1 MAEVSPVIL
10 RDAVRTVRNTLRA
23 EASLYE
29 FLKQAWHVVEPGVE
43 FTHGWHLQIICE
55 HLEAMST
62 GEIRKLLV
70 NIPPRH
76 SKSTIISVVYPVW
89 QWIHN
94 PSEQFLTASYSA
106 TLSTRDAAKSR
117 HLLTSP
123 WFQERWGDRFTLSG
137 DTNAKQRYQND
148 KRGYRISTSVGG
160 TATGEGGSILILDDP
175 HGAQDAQSD
184 AMRNAALEWFDMV
197 WSTRLNNARSDKMAT
212 IMQRLHSKDI
222 SGHILADLG
231 GWEHICLPA
240 EYDGVKRTTSVF
252 VEGYDPRGKK
262 GDLLWP
268 ERVDGKTLKDLKRAL
283 GEYSYEGQMMQ
294 RPSPPGGGILKVN
307 HFQLWPH
314 DKELPTIEYVV
325 QSLDPA
331 YTAQTTNDPSAFGAY
346 GVFTHAGRRGA
357 ILLDCWADHLT
368 FPDLRSK
375 LVDEWH
381 AVYGKTSSRKGKKA
395 DALLIE
401 AKASG
406 LSLIQDLRQ
415 ANLPAI
421 PYNPGSADKVNRA
434 HQASPILELDC
445 VWIPE
450 SAKEPGKPVTWAR
463 PFLKELEMFPNGEHD
478 DQVDQFTQA
487 MIFLRDNG
495 WFELAYAEPDEI
507 EEIDY
512 YEKKR
517 NKVNPYAI

>member
-1 MAEVSPVIL
+1 MHPTEIL
-10 RDAVRTVRNTLRA
+10 RIIHIEECRRKA
-23 EASLYE
+23 EASLHE
-29 FLKQAWHVVEPGVE
+29 FVKQAWNVVEPGVP
-43 FTHGWHLQIICE
+43 FIDGWHLQIICE
-55 HLEAMST
+55 HLEAIT
-62 GEIRKLLV
+62 AGDLKKLLI

-76 SKSTIISVVYPVW
+76 AKSTIVSVMWPCWEWISRPDLKY
-89 QWIHN
+89 
-94 PSEQFLTASYSA
+94 LCASYSGI
-106 TLSTRDAAKSR
+106 LSTRDSVKAR
-117 HLLTSP
+117 RLLTSP
-123 WFQERWGDRFTLSG
+123 WYQSLWSERFSLTSDQNQKTRFENNHT
-137 DTNAKQRYQND
+137 
-148 KRGYRISTSVGG
+148 GYRIATSVGG
-160 TATGEGGSILILDDP
+160 TATGEGGSRLLLDDP
-175 HGAQDAQSD
+175 HGAQAAQSD
-184 AMRNAALEWFDMV
+184 AMRETDLEWFDMV
-197 WSTRLNNARSDKMAT
+197 WSTRLNNPKHDAMVT
-212 IMQRLHSKDI
+212 IMQRLHEKDI

-240 EYDGVKRTTSVF
+240 EYDGVKRKTSVF
-252 VEGYDPRGKK
+252 VEGYDPRSNK

-268 ERVDGKTLKDLKRAL
+268 DRVDAKTLNDLRRTL

-294 RPSPPGGGILKVN
+294 RPTPPGGGILKSK

-314 DKELPTIEYVV
+314 DKELPVIEYVV

-331 YTAQTTNDPSAFGAY
+331 YTEKTTNDPSAFGAY
-346 GVFTHAGRRGA
+346 GVFTHNGRRGA

-375 LVDEWH
+375 LVEEWH

-421 PYNPGSADKVNRA
+421 PYNPGSADKINRA

-445 VWIPE
+445 IWIPE
-450 SAKEPGKPVTWAR
+450 SAKEPGRPVTWAR
-463 PFLKELEMFPNGEHD
+463 PFLKELETFPNGEHD

-487 MIFLRDNG
+487 MIYLRDGG
-495 WFELAYAEPDEI
+495 WFELAYAEPDEV
-507 EEIDY
+507 EDVDY

-517 NKVNPYAI
+517 NKVNPYAC